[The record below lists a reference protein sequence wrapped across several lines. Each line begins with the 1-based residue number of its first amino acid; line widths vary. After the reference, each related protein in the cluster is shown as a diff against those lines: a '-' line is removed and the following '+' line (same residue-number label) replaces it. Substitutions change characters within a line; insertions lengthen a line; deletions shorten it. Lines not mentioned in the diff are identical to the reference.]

1 MLKKISNLLKKFHF
15 NSMWEKKKIFRD
27 ENFNSYTQ
35 WSLNFLFHRNKPS
48 RNVFD
53 QQSTHLNEFSLWIFL
68 IKIRS
73 ININFHYYRKIHEAN
88 RHFSQSKN
96 CLDFFLLCVA
106 NTIHWKHFF
115 FFTERKWK
123 IHFMTKRR
131 RSGLSAWSNFHH
143 LDRSIV
149 NYDRCRD
156 DFFSAVVWMKEPPV
170 SQPVIKTFLVLCATS
185 TKKKFPPRRYF

>member
-1 MLKKISNLLKKFHF
+1 MQFNKNVKKDFQLVKNSISSQCEK
-15 NSMWEKKKIFRD
+15 KKKIFRD

-35 WSLNFLFHRNKPS
+35 WSLNFLFHRNKAS

-53 QQSTHLNEFSLWIFL
+53 HQSTHLNEFSLWIFL
-68 IKIRS
+68 INIRS

-106 NTIHWKHFF
+106 NTIHWKHFSLF
-115 FFTERKWK
+115 YRKK

-170 SQPVIKTFLVLCATS
+170 SQPVS
-185 TKKKFPPRRYF
+185 Q

>member
-1 MLKKISNLLKKFHF
+1 
-15 NSMWEKKKIFRD
+15 MWEKKKIFRD

-35 WSLNFLFHRNKPS
+35 WSLNFLFHRNRAS

-68 IKIRS
+68 INIRS

-96 CLDFFLLCVA
+96 YLDFFLLCVA
-106 NTIHWKHFF
+106 NTIHWKHFSF
-115 FFTERKWK
+115 LQKENEKFILWRKEDDQGYQLEA
-123 IHFMTKRR
+123 IFIISIGLLLIMIAAEMT
-131 RSGLSAWSNFHH
+131 
-143 LDRSIV
+143 
-149 NYDRCRD
+149 
-156 DFFSAVVWMKEPPV
+156 FFSAVVWMKEPPV